1 MLDLSEYV
9 IEFVL
14 KLAMNADKMN
24 EVEID
29 PSNTSVH
36 INDIS
41 FSYSCTIIGNFSC
54 NI

>member
-29 PSNTSVH
+29 PSNTSVTFPFRNH
-36 INDIS
+36 ALQ
-41 FSYSCTIIGNFSC
+41 
-54 NI
+54 